1 MASSSRFVLARG
13 QVEGPVSLE
22 WLLHRVWTQGGLG
35 RALPGVSSRSLSL
48 PQSLGLL
55 G

>member
-13 QVEGPVSLE
+13 QVEGPVSLK
-22 WLLHRVWTQGGLG
+22 WPLHRVWTQDSWEGLF
-35 RALPGVSSRSLSL
+35 PGLFQDSQL

>member
-13 QVEGPVSLE
+13 QVESPVSLE
-22 WLLHRVWTQGGLG
+22 WPLHRVWTQDSWEGLF
-35 RALPGVSSRSLSL
+35 PGLFQDSQL